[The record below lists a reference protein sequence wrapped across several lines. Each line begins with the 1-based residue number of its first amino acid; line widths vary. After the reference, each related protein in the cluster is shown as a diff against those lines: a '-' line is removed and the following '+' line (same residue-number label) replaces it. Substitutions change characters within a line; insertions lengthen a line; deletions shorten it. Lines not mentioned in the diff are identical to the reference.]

1 MMDKQEIQRTIDTYI
16 QNQELA
22 GGALLVRR
30 DNEILYQNTFGFA
43 DTATGLP
50 IAEDSIY
57 RLMSMTKPITAVAVM
72 QLVEQGKIRLD
83 MPLNLYLHGFTAM
96 RVVDDKR
103 YVYHEGMNALS
114 LLPGLLTFRLKA
126 PHTVPAE
133 RDITIRDLLCHASG
147 LEQGIYGLL
156 HMKLDRANRESLAAL
171 EKQYSTM
178 PLDFQPGK
186 GSGYSPLAGFDL
198 LARVVEVVSGMPFD
212 EYLQKNLFAPLD
224 MHDTAFRLNSEQTAR
239 LVHVYKREKGALKDV
254 TGTSEDMDSLL
265 RRGSHYTAGCGGLFS
280 TLHDYDRF
288 ANMLLNGGRLD
299 DVCILQPE
307 TVRLMEQEGSRS
319 YPEPDPG
326 CVWGLGMK
334 IRKDPQKAK
343 SACTE
348 GSFGWSGAFGTH
360 FFISPQ
366 DHLSAV
372 WMMNRSDI
380 DGASSYISKKIEE
393 LVFGCF
399 V

>member
-1 MMDKQEIQRTIDTYI
+1 MDTQEIQRTIDAYI

-30 DNEILYQNTFGFA
+30 DEEVLYENTFGYSN
-43 DTATGLP
+43 
-50 IAEDSIY
+50 IAARQAIARDSLY

-72 QLVEQGKIRLD
+72 QLAEQGKIELD
-83 MPLNLYLHGFTAM
+83 APLNHYLHGFTAM

-103 YVYHEGMNALS
+103 YAYHEGMNALS

-126 PHTVPAE
+126 PRTVPAE

-147 LEQGIYGLL
+147 LEQGIYGLIS
-156 HMKLDRANRESLAAL
+156 MKLDKSKRESLAAL
-171 EKQYSTM
+171 EQKYSTM

-186 GSGYSPLAGFDL
+186 GGGYSPLAGFDL
-198 LARVVEVVSGMPFD
+198 LARVVEVVSGLPFD
-212 EYLQKNLFAPLD
+212 AYLQQNLFDPLG
-224 MHDTAFRLNSEQTAR
+224 MQDTAFRPDDAQTAR
-239 LVHVYKREKGALKDV
+239 LVHVYKREKKRLQDV
-254 TGTSEDMDSLL
+254 TDTAEDMDSLL
-265 RRGSHYTAGCGGLFS
+265 KRGEHYTAGCGGLFS

-288 ANMLLNGGRLD
+288 AHMLLNGGEVDGVR
-299 DVCILQPE
+299 VLQPE
-307 TVRLMEQEGSRS
+307 TVRLMGQQGSPD
-319 YPEPDPG
+319 YPDPDPG
-326 CVWGLGMK
+326 CAWGLGMK

-343 SACTE
+343 SACTA
-348 GSFGWSGAFGTH
+348 GTFGWSGAFGTH
-360 FFISPQ
+360 FFVSPK

-380 DGASSYISKKIEE
+380 DGAGSYISKKIEE

>member
-1 MMDKQEIQRTIDTYI
+1 MDTQEIQRTINAYI

-30 DNEILYQNTFGFA
+30 DEEVLYENTFGYSN
-43 DTATGLP
+43 
-50 IAEDSIY
+50 IAARQVIARDSLY

-72 QLVEQGKIRLD
+72 QLAEQGKIELD
-83 MPLNLYLHGFTAM
+83 APLNRYLHGFTAM

-103 YVYHEGMNALS
+103 YAYHEGMNALS

-126 PHTVPAE
+126 PRTVPAE

-147 LEQGIYGLL
+147 LEQGIYGLIS
-156 HMKLDRANRESLAAL
+156 MKLDKSKRESLAAL
-171 EKQYSTM
+171 EKKYSTM

-186 GSGYSPLAGFDL
+186 GGGYSPLAGFDL
-198 LARVVEVVSGMPFD
+198 LARVVEVVSGLPFD
-212 EYLQKNLFAPLD
+212 AYLQQNLFNPLG
-224 MHDTAFRLNSEQTAR
+224 MQDTAFRLDDAQTAR
-239 LVHVYKREKGALKDV
+239 LVHVYKREKNRLKDV
-254 TGTSEDMDSLL
+254 TDTAEDMDSLL
-265 RRGSHYTAGCGGLFS
+265 KRGENYTAGCGGLFS

-288 ANMLLNGGRLD
+288 AYMLLNSGEVDGVR
-299 DVCILQPE
+299 VLQPE
-307 TVRLMEQEGSRS
+307 TVRLMGRQGSPD
-319 YPEPDPG
+319 YPDPDPG
-326 CVWGLGMK
+326 CAWGLGMK

-343 SACTE
+343 SACTADT
-348 GSFGWSGAFGTH
+348 FGWSGAFGTH
-360 FFISPQ
+360 FFVSPK

-380 DGASSYISKKIEE
+380 DGAGSYISKKIEE

>member
-1 MMDKQEIQRTIDTYI
+1 MDTQEIQRTIDAYI

-30 DNEILYQNTFGFA
+30 DEEVLYENTFGYSN
-43 DTATGLP
+43 
-50 IAEDSIY
+50 IAARQTIARDSLY

-72 QLVEQGKIRLD
+72 QLAEQGKIELD
-83 MPLNLYLHGFTAM
+83 APLNHYLHGFTAM

-103 YVYHEGMNALS
+103 YAYHEGMNALS

-126 PHTVPAE
+126 PRTVPAE

-147 LEQGIYGLL
+147 LEQGIYGLIC
-156 HMKLDRANRESLAAL
+156 MKLDKSKRESLAAL
-171 EKQYSTM
+171 EQKYSTV

-186 GSGYSPLAGFDL
+186 GGGYSPLAGFDL
-198 LARVVEVVSGMPFD
+198 LARVVEVVSGLPFD
-212 EYLQKNLFAPLD
+212 AYLQQNLFDPLG
-224 MHDTAFRLNSEQTAR
+224 MQDTAFRLDDAQTAR
-239 LVHVYKREKGALKDV
+239 LVHVYKREKNRLQDV
-254 TGTSEDMDSLL
+254 TDTAEDMDSLL
-265 RRGSHYTAGCGGLFS
+265 KRGENYTAGCGGLFS

-288 ANMLLNGGRLD
+288 AHMLLNGGAVDGVR
-299 DVCILQPE
+299 VLQPE
-307 TVRLMEQEGSRS
+307 TVRLMGQQGSPD
-319 YPEPDPG
+319 YPDPDPG
-326 CVWGLGMK
+326 CAWGLGMK

-343 SACTE
+343 SACTA
-348 GSFGWSGAFGTH
+348 GTFGWSGAFGTH
-360 FFISPQ
+360 FFVSPK

-380 DGASSYISKKIEE
+380 DGAGSYISKKIEE

>member
-1 MMDKQEIQRTIDTYI
+1 MDTQEIQRTIDAYI

-30 DNEILYQNTFGFA
+30 DEEVLYENTFGYSN
-43 DTATGLP
+43 
-50 IAEDSIY
+50 IAARQTIARDSLY

-72 QLVEQGKIRLD
+72 QLTEQGKIELD
-83 MPLNLYLHGFTAM
+83 APLNRYLHGFTAM

-103 YVYHEGMNALS
+103 YAYHEGMNALS

-126 PHTVPAE
+126 PRTVPAN

-147 LEQGIYGLL
+147 LEQGIYGLIS
-156 HMKLDRANRESLAAL
+156 MKLDKSKRESLAAL
-171 EKQYSTM
+171 EQKYSTM

-186 GSGYSPLAGFDL
+186 GGGYSPLAGFDL
-198 LARVVEVVSGMPFD
+198 LARVVEVVSGLPFD
-212 EYLQKNLFAPLD
+212 AYLQQNLFNPLG
-224 MHDTAFRLNSEQTAR
+224 MQDTAFRLDDAQTAR
-239 LVHVYKREKGALKDV
+239 LVHVYKREKNRLQDV
-254 TGTSEDMDSLL
+254 TDTAEDMDSLL
-265 RRGSHYTAGCGGLFS
+265 KRGENYTAGCGGLFS

-288 ANMLLNGGRLD
+288 AHMLLNGGAVDGVR
-299 DVCILQPE
+299 VLQPE
-307 TVRLMEQEGSRS
+307 TVRLMGQPGSPA
-319 YPEPDPG
+319 YPDPDPG
-326 CVWGLGMK
+326 CAWGLGMK

-343 SACTE
+343 SACTADT
-348 GSFGWSGAFGTH
+348 FGWSGAFGTH
-360 FFISPQ
+360 FFVSPK

-380 DGASSYISKKIEE
+380 NGAGSYISKKIEE

>member
-1 MMDKQEIQRTIDTYI
+1 MDTQEIQRTIDAYI

-30 DNEILYQNTFGFA
+30 DEEVLYENTFGYSN
-43 DTATGLP
+43 
-50 IAEDSIY
+50 IAARQAIARDSLY

-72 QLVEQGKIRLD
+72 QLAEQGKIELD
-83 MPLNLYLHGFTAM
+83 APLNRYLHGFTAM

-103 YVYHEGMNALS
+103 YAYHEGMNALS

-126 PHTVPAE
+126 PRTVPAE

-147 LEQGIYGLL
+147 LEQGIYGLIS
-156 HMKLDRANRESLAAL
+156 MKLDKSKRESLAAL
-171 EKQYSTM
+171 EQKYSTM

-186 GSGYSPLAGFDL
+186 GGGYSPLAGFDL
-198 LARVVEVVSGMPFD
+198 LARVVEVVSGLPFD
-212 EYLQKNLFAPLD
+212 AYLQQNLFDPLG
-224 MHDTAFRLNSEQTAR
+224 MQDTAFRPDDAQTAR
-239 LVHVYKREKGALKDV
+239 LVHVYKREKKRLQDV
-254 TGTSEDMDSLL
+254 TDTAEDMDSLL
-265 RRGSHYTAGCGGLFS
+265 KRGEHYTAGCGGLFS

-288 ANMLLNGGRLD
+288 AHMLLNGGEVDGVR
-299 DVCILQPE
+299 VLQPE
-307 TVRLMEQEGSRS
+307 TVRLMGQQGSPD
-319 YPEPDPG
+319 YPDPDPG
-326 CVWGLGMK
+326 CAWGLGMK

-348 GSFGWSGAFGTH
+348 GTFGWSGAFGTH
-360 FFISPQ
+360 FFVSPK

-380 DGASSYISKKIEE
+380 DGAGSYISKKIEE

>member
-1 MMDKQEIQRTIDTYI
+1 MDTQEIQRTIDAYI

-30 DNEILYQNTFGFA
+30 DEEVLYENTFGYSN
-43 DTATGLP
+43 
-50 IAEDSIY
+50 IAARQAIARDSLY

-72 QLVEQGKIRLD
+72 QLAEQGKIELD
-83 MPLNLYLHGFTAM
+83 APLNRYLHGFTAM

-103 YVYHEGMNALS
+103 YAYHEGMNALS

-126 PHTVPAE
+126 PRTVPAE

-147 LEQGIYGLL
+147 LEQGIYGLIS
-156 HMKLDRANRESLAAL
+156 MKLDKSKRENLAAL
-171 EKQYSTM
+171 EQKYSTM

-186 GSGYSPLAGFDL
+186 GGGYSPLAGFDL
-198 LARVVEVVSGMPFD
+198 LARVVEVVSGLPFD
-212 EYLQKNLFAPLD
+212 AYLQQNLFDPLG
-224 MHDTAFRLNSEQTAR
+224 MQDTAFRLDDAQTAR
-239 LVHVYKREKGALKDV
+239 LVHVYKREKNRLKDV
-254 TGTSEDMDSLL
+254 TDTAEDMDSLL
-265 RRGSHYTAGCGGLFS
+265 KRGENYTAGCGGLFS

-288 ANMLLNGGRLD
+288 AHMLLNGGEVDGVR
-299 DVCILQPE
+299 VLQPE
-307 TVRLMEQEGSRS
+307 TVRLMGQQGSPD
-319 YPEPDPG
+319 YPDPDPG
-326 CVWGLGMK
+326 CAWGLGMK
-334 IRKDPQKAK
+334 IRKDPRKAK
-343 SACTE
+343 SACTA
-348 GSFGWSGAFGTH
+348 GTFGWSGAFGTH
-360 FFISPQ
+360 FFVSPK

-380 DGASSYISKKIEE
+380 DGAGSYISKKIEE

>member
-1 MMDKQEIQRTIDTYI
+1 MDTQEIQRTIDAYI

-30 DNEILYQNTFGFA
+30 DEEVLYENTFGYSN
-43 DTATGLP
+43 
-50 IAEDSIY
+50 IAARQTIARDSLY

-72 QLVEQGKIRLD
+72 QLAEQGKIELD
-83 MPLNLYLHGFTAM
+83 APLNRYLHGFTAM

-103 YVYHEGMNALS
+103 YAYHEGMNALS

-126 PHTVPAE
+126 PRTVPAE

-147 LEQGIYGLL
+147 LEQGIYGLIS
-156 HMKLDRANRESLAAL
+156 MKLDKSKRESLAAL
-171 EKQYSTM
+171 EQKYSTM

-186 GSGYSPLAGFDL
+186 GGGYSPLAGFDL
-198 LARVVEVVSGMPFD
+198 LARVVEVVSGLPFD
-212 EYLQKNLFAPLD
+212 TYLQQNLFDPLG
-224 MHDTAFRLNSEQTAR
+224 MQDTAFRPDDAQSAR
-239 LVHVYKREKGALKDV
+239 LVHVYKREKNRLKDV
-254 TGTSEDMDSLL
+254 TDTAEDMDSLL
-265 RRGSHYTAGCGGLFS
+265 KRGEHYTAGCGGLFS

-288 ANMLLNGGRLD
+288 AHMLLNGGAVDGVR
-299 DVCILQPE
+299 VLQPE
-307 TVRLMEQEGSRS
+307 TVRLMGQQGSPD
-319 YPEPDPG
+319 YPDPDPG
-326 CVWGLGMK
+326 CAWGLGMK

-343 SACTE
+343 SACTA
-348 GSFGWSGAFGTH
+348 GTFGWSGAFGTH
-360 FFISPQ
+360 FFVSPK

-380 DGASSYISKKIEE
+380 DGAGSYISRKIEE

>member
-1 MMDKQEIQRTIDTYI
+1 MDTQEIQRTIDAYI

-30 DNEILYQNTFGFA
+30 DEEVLYENTFGYSN
-43 DTATGLP
+43 
-50 IAEDSIY
+50 IAARQAIAKDSLY

-72 QLVEQGKIRLD
+72 QLAEQGKIELD
-83 MPLNLYLHGFTAM
+83 APLNRYLHGFTAM

-103 YVYHEGMNALS
+103 YAYHEGMNALS

-126 PHTVPAE
+126 PRTIPAE

-147 LEQGIYGLL
+147 LEQGIYGLIS
-156 HMKLDRANRESLAAL
+156 MKLDKSKRESLAAL
-171 EKQYSTM
+171 EQKYSTM

-186 GSGYSPLAGFDL
+186 GGGYSPLAGFDL
-198 LARVVEVVSGMPFD
+198 LARVVEVVSGLPFD
-212 EYLQKNLFAPLD
+212 AYLQQNLFNPLG
-224 MHDTAFRLNSEQTAR
+224 MQDTAFRLDDAQTAR
-239 LVHVYKREKGALKDV
+239 LVHVYKREKNRLQDV
-254 TGTSEDMDSLL
+254 TDTAEDMDSLL
-265 RRGSHYTAGCGGLFS
+265 KRGEHYTAGCGGLFS

-288 ANMLLNGGRLD
+288 AHMLLNGGAVDGVR
-299 DVCILQPE
+299 VLQPE
-307 TVRLMEQEGSRS
+307 TVRLMGQQGSPD
-319 YPEPDPG
+319 YPDPDPG
-326 CVWGLGMK
+326 CAWGLGMK

-343 SACTE
+343 SACTADT
-348 GSFGWSGAFGTH
+348 FGWSGAFGTH
-360 FFISPQ
+360 FFVSPK

-380 DGASSYISKKIEE
+380 DGAGSYISKKIEE

-399 V
+399 A

>member
-1 MMDKQEIQRTIDTYI
+1 MDTQEIQRTIDAYI

-30 DNEILYQNTFGFA
+30 DEEVLYENTFGYSN
-43 DTATGLP
+43 
-50 IAEDSIY
+50 IAARQAIARDSLY

-72 QLVEQGKIRLD
+72 QLAEQGKIELD
-83 MPLNLYLHGFTAM
+83 APLNRYLHGFTAM

-103 YVYHEGMNALS
+103 YAYHEGMNALS

-126 PHTVPAE
+126 PRTVPAE

-147 LEQGIYGLL
+147 LEQGIYGLIS
-156 HMKLDRANRESLAAL
+156 MKLDKSKRESLAAL
-171 EKQYSTM
+171 EQKYSTM

-186 GSGYSPLAGFDL
+186 GGGYSPLAGFDL
-198 LARVVEVVSGMPFD
+198 LARVVEVVSGLPFD
-212 EYLQKNLFAPLD
+212 AYLQQNLFDPLG
-224 MHDTAFRLNSEQTAR
+224 MQDTAFRLDDAQTAR
-239 LVHVYKREKGALKDV
+239 LVHVYKREKNRLRDV
-254 TGTSEDMDSLL
+254 TDTAEDMDSLL
-265 RRGSHYTAGCGGLFS
+265 KRGENYTAGCGGLFS

-288 ANMLLNGGRLD
+288 AHMLLSGGEVDGVR
-299 DVCILQPE
+299 VLQPE
-307 TVRLMEQEGSRS
+307 TVRLMGQQGSPD
-319 YPEPDPG
+319 YPDPDPG
-326 CVWGLGMK
+326 CAWGLGMK

-343 SACTE
+343 SACTA
-348 GSFGWSGAFGTH
+348 GTFGWSGAFGTH
-360 FFISPQ
+360 FFVSPK

-380 DGASSYISKKIEE
+380 DGAGSYISKKIEE

>member
-1 MMDKQEIQRTIDTYI
+1 MDTQEIQRTIDAYI

-30 DNEILYQNTFGFA
+30 DEEVLYENTFGYSN
-43 DTATGLP
+43 
-50 IAEDSIY
+50 IAARQAIARDSLY

-72 QLVEQGKIRLD
+72 QLAEQGKIELD
-83 MPLNLYLHGFTAM
+83 APLNHYLHGFTAM

-103 YVYHEGMNALS
+103 YAYHEGMNALS

-126 PHTVPAE
+126 PRTVPAE

-147 LEQGIYGLL
+147 LEQGIYGLIS
-156 HMKLDRANRESLAAL
+156 MKLDKSKRESLAAL
-171 EKQYSTM
+171 EQKYSTM

-186 GSGYSPLAGFDL
+186 GGGYSPLAGFDL
-198 LARVVEVVSGMPFD
+198 LARVVEVVSGLPFD
-212 EYLQKNLFAPLD
+212 AYLQQNLFDPLG
-224 MHDTAFRLNSEQTAR
+224 MQDTAFRLDDAQTAR
-239 LVHVYKREKGALKDV
+239 LVHVYKREKNRLQDV
-254 TGTSEDMDSLL
+254 TDTAEDMDSLL
-265 RRGSHYTAGCGGLFS
+265 KRGENYTAGCGGLFS

-288 ANMLLNGGRLD
+288 AHMLLSGGEVDGVR
-299 DVCILQPE
+299 VLQPE
-307 TVRLMEQEGSRS
+307 TVRLMGQQGSPD
-319 YPEPDPG
+319 YPDPDPG
-326 CVWGLGMK
+326 CAWGLGMK

-343 SACTE
+343 SACTA
-348 GSFGWSGAFGTH
+348 GTFGWSGAFGTH
-360 FFISPQ
+360 FFVSPK

-380 DGASSYISKKIEE
+380 DGAGSYISKKIEE

>member
-1 MMDKQEIQRTIDTYI
+1 MDTQEIQRTIDAYI

-30 DNEILYQNTFGFA
+30 DEEVLYENTFGYSN
-43 DTATGLP
+43 
-50 IAEDSIY
+50 IAARQTIARDSLY

-72 QLVEQGKIRLD
+72 QLAEQGKIELD
-83 MPLNLYLHGFTAM
+83 APLNRYLHGFTAM

-103 YVYHEGMNALS
+103 YAYHEGMNALS

-126 PHTVPAE
+126 PRTVPAE

-147 LEQGIYGLL
+147 LEQGIYGLIS
-156 HMKLDRANRESLAAL
+156 MKLDKSKRESLAAL
-171 EKQYSTM
+171 EQKYSTM

-186 GSGYSPLAGFDL
+186 GGGYSPLAGFDL
-198 LARVVEVVSGMPFD
+198 LARVVEVVSGLPFD
-212 EYLQKNLFAPLD
+212 AYLQQNLFDPLG
-224 MHDTAFRLNSEQTAR
+224 MQDTAFRLDDAQTAR
-239 LVHVYKREKGALKDV
+239 LVHVYKREKNRLQDV
-254 TGTSEDMDSLL
+254 TDTAEDMDSLL
-265 RRGSHYTAGCGGLFS
+265 KRGENYTAGCGGLFS

-288 ANMLLNGGRLD
+288 AHMLLNGGEVDGVR
-299 DVCILQPE
+299 VLQPE
-307 TVRLMEQEGSRS
+307 TVRLMGQQGSPD
-319 YPEPDPG
+319 YPDPDPG
-326 CVWGLGMK
+326 CAWGLGMK
-334 IRKDPQKAK
+334 IRKDPRKAK
-343 SACTE
+343 SACTA
-348 GSFGWSGAFGTH
+348 GTFGWSGAFGTH
-360 FFISPQ
+360 FFVSPK

-380 DGASSYISKKIEE
+380 DGAGSYISKKIEE

>member
-1 MMDKQEIQRTIDTYI
+1 MDTQEIQRTIDAYI

-30 DNEILYQNTFGFA
+30 DEEVLYENTFGYSN
-43 DTATGLP
+43 
-50 IAEDSIY
+50 IAARQTIARDSLY

-72 QLVEQGKIRLD
+72 QLAEQGKIELD
-83 MPLNLYLHGFTAM
+83 APLNRYLHGFTAM

-103 YVYHEGMNALS
+103 YAYHEGMNALS

-126 PHTVPAE
+126 PRTVPAE

-147 LEQGIYGLL
+147 LEQGIYGLIS
-156 HMKLDRANRESLAAL
+156 MKLDKSKRESLAAL
-171 EKQYSTM
+171 EQKYSTM

-186 GSGYSPLAGFDL
+186 GGGYSPLAGFDL
-198 LARVVEVVSGMPFD
+198 LARVVEVVSGLPFD
-212 EYLQKNLFAPLD
+212 TYLQQNLFDPLG
-224 MHDTAFRLNSEQTAR
+224 MQDTAFRPDDAQSAR
-239 LVHVYKREKGALKDV
+239 LVHVYKREKNRLKDV
-254 TGTSEDMDSLL
+254 TDTAEDMDSLL
-265 RRGSHYTAGCGGLFS
+265 KRGEHYTAGCGGLFS

-288 ANMLLNGGRLD
+288 AHMLLNGGAVDGVR
-299 DVCILQPE
+299 VLQPE
-307 TVRLMEQEGSRS
+307 TVRLMGQQGSPD
-319 YPEPDPG
+319 YPDPDPG
-326 CVWGLGMK
+326 CAWGLGMK

-343 SACTE
+343 SACTA
-348 GSFGWSGAFGTH
+348 GTFGWSGAFGTH
-360 FFISPQ
+360 FFVSPK

-380 DGASSYISKKIEE
+380 DGAGSYISKKIEE

>member
-1 MMDKQEIQRTIDTYI
+1 MDTQEIQRTIDAYI

-30 DNEILYQNTFGFA
+30 DEEVLYENTFGYSN
-43 DTATGLP
+43 
-50 IAEDSIY
+50 IAARQTIARDSLY

-72 QLVEQGKIRLD
+72 QLAEQGKIELD
-83 MPLNLYLHGFTAM
+83 APLNRYLHGFTAM

-103 YVYHEGMNALS
+103 YAYHEGMNALS

-126 PHTVPAE
+126 PRTVPAE

-147 LEQGIYGLL
+147 LEQGIYGLIS
-156 HMKLDRANRESLAAL
+156 MKLDKSKRESLAAL
-171 EKQYSTM
+171 EQKYSTM

-186 GSGYSPLAGFDL
+186 GGGYSPLAGFDL
-198 LARVVEVVSGMPFD
+198 LARVVEVVSGLPFD
-212 EYLQKNLFAPLD
+212 AYLQQNLFDPLG
-224 MHDTAFRLNSEQTAR
+224 MQDTAFRPDNAQSAR
-239 LVHVYKREKGALKDV
+239 LVHVYKREKNRLRDV
-254 TGTSEDMDSLL
+254 TDTAEDMDSLL
-265 RRGSHYTAGCGGLFS
+265 KRGENYTAGCGGLFS

-288 ANMLLNGGRLD
+288 AHMLLNSGAVDGVR
-299 DVCILQPE
+299 VLQPE
-307 TVRLMEQEGSRS
+307 TVRLMGQQGSPD
-319 YPEPDPG
+319 YPDPDPG
-326 CVWGLGMK
+326 CAWGLGMK

-343 SACTE
+343 SACTA
-348 GSFGWSGAFGTH
+348 GTFGWSGAFGTH
-360 FFISPQ
+360 FFVSPK

-380 DGASSYISKKIEE
+380 DGAGSYISKKIEE

>member
-1 MMDKQEIQRTIDTYI
+1 MDTQEIQRTIDAYI

-30 DNEILYQNTFGFA
+30 DEEVLYENTFGYSN
-43 DTATGLP
+43 
-50 IAEDSIY
+50 IAARQAIAKDSLY

-72 QLVEQGKIRLD
+72 QLAEQGKIELD
-83 MPLNLYLHGFTAM
+83 APLNRYLHGFTSM

-103 YVYHEGMNALS
+103 YAYHEGMNALS

-126 PHTVPAE
+126 PRTIPAE

-147 LEQGIYGLL
+147 LEQGIYGLIS
-156 HMKLDRANRESLAAL
+156 MKLDKSKRESLAAL
-171 EKQYSTM
+171 EQKYSTM

-186 GSGYSPLAGFDL
+186 GGGYSPLAGFDM
-198 LARVVEVVSGMPFD
+198 LARVVEVVSGLPFNA
-212 EYLQKNLFAPLD
+212 YLQQNLFDPLG
-224 MHDTAFRLNSEQTAR
+224 MQDTTFRLDDAQTAR
-239 LVHVYKREKGALKDV
+239 LVHVYKREKNRLQDV
-254 TGTSEDMDSLL
+254 TDTTEDMDSLL
-265 RRGSHYTAGCGGLFS
+265 KRGENYTAGCGGLFS

-288 ANMLLNGGRLD
+288 AHMLLNGGEVDGVR
-299 DVCILQPE
+299 VLQPE
-307 TVRLMEQEGSRS
+307 TVRLMGQQGSPD
-319 YPEPDPG
+319 YPDPDPG
-326 CVWGLGMK
+326 CTWGLGMK

-343 SACTE
+343 SACTA
-348 GSFGWSGAFGTH
+348 GTFGWSGAFGTH
-360 FFISPQ
+360 FFVSPK

-380 DGASSYISKKIEE
+380 DGAGSYISKKIEE

>member
-1 MMDKQEIQRTIDTYI
+1 MDTQEIQRTIDAYI

-30 DNEILYQNTFGFA
+30 DEEVLYENTFGYSN
-43 DTATGLP
+43 
-50 IAEDSIY
+50 IAARQTIARDSLY

-72 QLVEQGKIRLD
+72 QLAEQGKIELD
-83 MPLNLYLHGFTAM
+83 APLNRYLHGFTAM

-103 YVYHEGMNALS
+103 YAYHEGMNALS

-126 PHTVPAE
+126 PRTVPAN

-147 LEQGIYGLL
+147 LEQGIYGLIS
-156 HMKLDRANRESLAAL
+156 MKLDKSKRESLAAL
-171 EKQYSTM
+171 EQKYSTM

-186 GSGYSPLAGFDL
+186 GGGYSPLAGFDL
-198 LARVVEVVSGMPFD
+198 LARVVEVVSGLPFD
-212 EYLQKNLFAPLD
+212 AYLQQNLFDPLG
-224 MHDTAFRLNSEQTAR
+224 MQDTAFRLDDAQTAR
-239 LVHVYKREKGALKDV
+239 LVHVYKREKNRLKDV
-254 TGTSEDMDSLL
+254 TDTAEDMDSLL
-265 RRGSHYTAGCGGLFS
+265 KRGENYTAGCGGLFS

-288 ANMLLNGGRLD
+288 AHMLLNGGEVDGVR
-299 DVCILQPE
+299 VLQPE
-307 TVRLMEQEGSRS
+307 TVRLMGQQGSPD
-319 YPEPDPG
+319 YPDPDPG
-326 CVWGLGMK
+326 CAWGLGMK
-334 IRKDPQKAK
+334 IRKDPRKAK
-343 SACTE
+343 SACTA
-348 GSFGWSGAFGTH
+348 GTFGWSGAFGTH
-360 FFISPQ
+360 FFVSPK

-380 DGASSYISKKIEE
+380 DGAGSYISKKIEE

>member
-1 MMDKQEIQRTIDTYI
+1 MDTQEIQRTIDAYI

-30 DNEILYQNTFGFA
+30 DEEVLYENTFGYSN
-43 DTATGLP
+43 
-50 IAEDSIY
+50 IAARQAIARDSLY

-72 QLVEQGKIRLD
+72 QLAEQGKIELD
-83 MPLNLYLHGFTAM
+83 APLNRYLHGFTAM

-103 YVYHEGMNALS
+103 YAYHEGMNALS

-126 PHTVPAE
+126 PRTIPAE

-147 LEQGIYGLL
+147 LEQGIYGLIS
-156 HMKLDRANRESLAAL
+156 MKLDKSKRVSLAAL
-171 EKQYSTM
+171 EKKYSTM

-186 GSGYSPLAGFDL
+186 GGGYSPLAGFDL
-198 LARVVEVVSGMPFD
+198 LARVVEVVSGLPFD
-212 EYLQKNLFAPLD
+212 AYLQQNLFDPLG
-224 MHDTAFRLNSEQTAR
+224 MQDTAFRLDDAQTAR
-239 LVHVYKREKGALKDV
+239 LVHVYKREKNRLQDV
-254 TGTSEDMDSLL
+254 TDTAEDMDSLL
-265 RRGSHYTAGCGGLFS
+265 KRGENYTAGCGGLFS

-288 ANMLLNGGRLD
+288 AHMLLNGGAVDGVR
-299 DVCILQPE
+299 VLQPE
-307 TVRLMEQEGSRS
+307 TVRLMGQPGSPA
-319 YPEPDPG
+319 YPDPDPG
-326 CVWGLGMK
+326 CAWGLGMK

-343 SACTE
+343 SACTADT
-348 GSFGWSGAFGTH
+348 FGWSGAFGTH
-360 FFISPQ
+360 FFVSPK

-380 DGASSYISKKIEE
+380 DGAGSYISKKIEE

>member
-1 MMDKQEIQRTIDTYI
+1 MDTQEIQRTIDAYI

-30 DNEILYQNTFGFA
+30 DEEVLYENTFGYSN
-43 DTATGLP
+43 
-50 IAEDSIY
+50 IAARQTIARDSLY

-72 QLVEQGKIRLD
+72 QLTEQGKIELD
-83 MPLNLYLHGFTAM
+83 APLNRYLHGFTAM

-103 YVYHEGMNALS
+103 YAYHEGMNALS

-126 PHTVPAE
+126 PRTVPAE

-147 LEQGIYGLL
+147 LEQGIYGLIS
-156 HMKLDRANRESLAAL
+156 MKLDKSKRESLAAL
-171 EKQYSTM
+171 EQKYSTM

-186 GSGYSPLAGFDL
+186 GGGYSPLAGFDL
-198 LARVVEVVSGMPFD
+198 LARVVEVVSGLPFD
-212 EYLQKNLFAPLD
+212 AYLQQNLFDPLG
-224 MHDTAFRLNSEQTAR
+224 MQDTTFRLDDAQTAR
-239 LVHVYKREKGALKDV
+239 LVHVYKREKNRLKDV
-254 TGTSEDMDSLL
+254 TDTAQDMDSLL
-265 RRGSHYTAGCGGLFS
+265 KRGEHYTAGCGGLFS

-288 ANMLLNGGRLD
+288 ALMLLSGGEVDGVR
-299 DVCILQPE
+299 VLQPE
-307 TVRLMEQEGSRS
+307 TVRLMGQQGSPD
-319 YPEPDPG
+319 YPDPDPG
-326 CVWGLGMK
+326 CAWGLGMK

-343 SACTE
+343 SACTA
-348 GSFGWSGAFGTH
+348 GTFGWSGAFGTH
-360 FFISPQ
+360 FFVSPK

-380 DGASSYISKKIEE
+380 DGAGSYISKKIEE

>member
-1 MMDKQEIQRTIDTYI
+1 MDTQEIQRTIDAYI

-30 DNEILYQNTFGFA
+30 DEEVLYENTFGYSN
-43 DTATGLP
+43 
-50 IAEDSIY
+50 IAARQAIARDSLY

-72 QLVEQGKIRLD
+72 QLAEQGKIELD
-83 MPLNLYLHGFTAM
+83 APLNHYLHGFTAM

-103 YVYHEGMNALS
+103 YAYHEGMNALS

-126 PHTVPAE
+126 PRTVPAE

-147 LEQGIYGLL
+147 LEQGIYGLIS
-156 HMKLDRANRESLAAL
+156 MKLDKSKRESLAAL
-171 EKQYSTM
+171 EQKYSTM

-186 GSGYSPLAGFDL
+186 GGGYSPLAGFDL
-198 LARVVEVVSGMPFD
+198 LARVVEVVSGLPFD
-212 EYLQKNLFAPLD
+212 AYLQQNLFDPLG
-224 MHDTAFRLNSEQTAR
+224 MQDTAFRLDDAQTAR
-239 LVHVYKREKGALKDV
+239 LVHVYKREKNRLRDV
-254 TGTSEDMDSLL
+254 TDTAEDMDSLL
-265 RRGSHYTAGCGGLFS
+265 KRGENYTAGCGGLFS

-288 ANMLLNGGRLD
+288 AHMLLSGGEVDGVR
-299 DVCILQPE
+299 VLQPE
-307 TVRLMEQEGSRS
+307 TVRLMGQQGSPD
-319 YPEPDPG
+319 YPDPDPG
-326 CVWGLGMK
+326 CAWGLGMK

-343 SACTE
+343 SACTA
-348 GSFGWSGAFGTH
+348 GTFGWSGAFGTH
-360 FFISPQ
+360 FFVSPK

-380 DGASSYISKKIEE
+380 DGAGSYISKKIEE

>member
-1 MMDKQEIQRTIDTYI
+1 MDTQEIQRTIDAYI

-30 DNEILYQNTFGFA
+30 DEEVLYENTFGYSN
-43 DTATGLP
+43 
-50 IAEDSIY
+50 IAARQAIARDSLY

-72 QLVEQGKIRLD
+72 QLAEQGKIELD
-83 MPLNLYLHGFTAM
+83 APLNRYLHGFTDM

-103 YVYHEGMNALS
+103 YAYHEGMNALS

-126 PHTVPAE
+126 PRTVPAE

-147 LEQGIYGLL
+147 LEQGIYGLIS
-156 HMKLDRANRESLAAL
+156 MKLDKSKRESLAAL
-171 EKQYSTM
+171 EQKYSTM

-186 GSGYSPLAGFDL
+186 GGGYSPLAGFDL
-198 LARVVEVVSGMPFD
+198 LARVVEVVSGLPFD
-212 EYLQKNLFAPLD
+212 AYLQQNLFDPLG
-224 MHDTAFRLNSEQTAR
+224 MQDTAFRLDDAQTAR
-239 LVHVYKREKGALKDV
+239 LVHVYKREKNRLRDV
-254 TGTSEDMDSLL
+254 TDTAEDMDSLL
-265 RRGSHYTAGCGGLFS
+265 KRGENYTAGCGGLFS

-288 ANMLLNGGRLD
+288 AHMLLSGGEVDGVR
-299 DVCILQPE
+299 VLQPE
-307 TVRLMEQEGSRS
+307 TVRLMGQQGSPD
-319 YPEPDPG
+319 YPDPDPG
-326 CVWGLGMK
+326 CAWGLGMK

-343 SACTE
+343 SACTA
-348 GSFGWSGAFGTH
+348 GTFGWSGAFGTH
-360 FFISPQ
+360 FFVSPK

-380 DGASSYISKKIEE
+380 DGAGSYISKKIEE

>member
-1 MMDKQEIQRTIDTYI
+1 MDTQEIQRTIDAYI

-30 DNEILYQNTFGFA
+30 DEEVLYENTFGYSN
-43 DTATGLP
+43 
-50 IAEDSIY
+50 IAARQAIARDSLY

-72 QLVEQGKIRLD
+72 QLAEQGKIELD
-83 MPLNLYLHGFTAM
+83 APLNRYLHGFTAM

-103 YVYHEGMNALS
+103 YAYHEGMNALS

-126 PHTVPAE
+126 PRTVPAE

-147 LEQGIYGLL
+147 LEQGIYGLIS
-156 HMKLDRANRESLAAL
+156 MKLDKSKRESLAAL
-171 EKQYSTM
+171 EQKYSTM

-186 GSGYSPLAGFDL
+186 GGGYSPLAGFDL
-198 LARVVEVVSGMPFD
+198 LARVVEVVSGLPFD
-212 EYLQKNLFAPLD
+212 AYLQQNLLDPLG
-224 MHDTAFRLNSEQTAR
+224 MQDTAFRLDDAQTAR
-239 LVHVYKREKGALKDV
+239 LVHVYKREKNRLRDV
-254 TGTSEDMDSLL
+254 TDTAEDMDSLL
-265 RRGSHYTAGCGGLFS
+265 KRGENYTAGCGGLFS

-288 ANMLLNGGRLD
+288 AYMLLNSGEVDGVR
-299 DVCILQPE
+299 VLQPE
-307 TVRLMEQEGSRS
+307 TVRLMGRQGSPD
-319 YPEPDPG
+319 YPDPDPG
-326 CVWGLGMK
+326 CAWGLGMK

-343 SACTE
+343 SACTADT
-348 GSFGWSGAFGTH
+348 FGWSGAFGTH
-360 FFISPQ
+360 FFVSPK

-380 DGASSYISKKIEE
+380 DGAGSYISKKIEE

>member
-1 MMDKQEIQRTIDTYI
+1 MDTQEIQRTIDAYI

-30 DNEILYQNTFGFA
+30 DEEVLYENTFGYSN
-43 DTATGLP
+43 
-50 IAEDSIY
+50 IAARQTIARDSLY

-72 QLVEQGKIRLD
+72 QLAEQGKIELD
-83 MPLNLYLHGFTAM
+83 APLNHYLHGFTAM

-103 YVYHEGMNALS
+103 YAYHEGMNALS

-126 PHTVPAE
+126 PRTVPAE

-147 LEQGIYGLL
+147 LEQGIYGLIS
-156 HMKLDRANRESLAAL
+156 MKLDKSKRESLAAL
-171 EKQYSTM
+171 EQKYSTM

-186 GSGYSPLAGFDL
+186 GGGYSPLAGFDL
-198 LARVVEVVSGMPFD
+198 LARVVEVVSGLPFD
-212 EYLQKNLFAPLD
+212 AYLQQNLFDPLG
-224 MHDTAFRLNSEQTAR
+224 MQDTAFRLDDAQTAR
-239 LVHVYKREKGALKDV
+239 LVHVYKREKNRLQDV
-254 TGTSEDMDSLL
+254 TDTAEDMDSLL
-265 RRGSHYTAGCGGLFS
+265 KRGENYTAGCGGLFS

-288 ANMLLNGGRLD
+288 AHMLLNGGEVDGVR
-299 DVCILQPE
+299 VLQPE
-307 TVRLMEQEGSRS
+307 TVRLMGQQGSPD
-319 YPEPDPG
+319 YPDPDPG
-326 CVWGLGMK
+326 CAWGLGMK
-334 IRKDPQKAK
+334 IRKDPRKAK
-343 SACTE
+343 SACTA
-348 GSFGWSGAFGTH
+348 GTFGWSGAFGTH
-360 FFISPQ
+360 FFVSPK

-380 DGASSYISKKIEE
+380 DGAGSYISKKIEE

>member
-1 MMDKQEIQRTIDTYI
+1 MDTQEIQRTIDAYI

-30 DNEILYQNTFGFA
+30 DEEVLYENTFGYSN
-43 DTATGLP
+43 
-50 IAEDSIY
+50 IAARQTIARDSLY

-72 QLVEQGKIRLD
+72 QLAEQGKIELD
-83 MPLNLYLHGFTAM
+83 APLNHYLHGFTAM

-103 YVYHEGMNALS
+103 YAYHEGMNALS

-126 PHTVPAE
+126 PRTVPAE

-147 LEQGIYGLL
+147 LEQGIYGLIS
-156 HMKLDRANRESLAAL
+156 MKLDKSKRESLAAL
-171 EKQYSTM
+171 EQKYSTV

-186 GSGYSPLAGFDL
+186 GGGYSPLAGFDL
-198 LARVVEVVSGMPFD
+198 LARVVEVVSGLLFD
-212 EYLQKNLFAPLD
+212 AYLQQNLFDPLG
-224 MHDTAFRLNSEQTAR
+224 MQDTAFRLDDAQTAR
-239 LVHVYKREKGALKDV
+239 LVHVYKREKNRLQDV
-254 TGTSEDMDSLL
+254 TDTAEDMDSLL
-265 RRGSHYTAGCGGLFS
+265 KRGENYTAGCGGLFS

-288 ANMLLNGGRLD
+288 AHMLLNGGEVDGVR
-299 DVCILQPE
+299 VLQPE
-307 TVRLMEQEGSRS
+307 TVRLMGQQGSPD
-319 YPEPDPG
+319 YPDPDPG
-326 CVWGLGMK
+326 CAWGLGMK
-334 IRKDPQKAK
+334 IRKDPRKAK
-343 SACTE
+343 SACTA
-348 GSFGWSGAFGTH
+348 GTFGWSGAFGTH
-360 FFISPQ
+360 FFVSPK

-380 DGASSYISKKIEE
+380 DGAGSYISKKIEE

>member
-1 MMDKQEIQRTIDTYI
+1 MDTQEIQRTIDAYI

-22 GGALLVRR
+22 GGAMLVRR
-30 DNEILYQNTFGFA
+30 DEEVLYENTFGYSN
-43 DTATGLP
+43 
-50 IAEDSIY
+50 IAARQAIARDSLY

-72 QLVEQGKIRLD
+72 QLAEQGKIELD
-83 MPLNLYLHGFTAM
+83 APLNHYLHGFTAM

-103 YVYHEGMNALS
+103 YAYHEGMNALS

-126 PHTVPAE
+126 PRTIPAE

-147 LEQGIYGLL
+147 LEQGIYGLIS
-156 HMKLDRANRESLAAL
+156 MKLDKSKRESLAAL
-171 EKQYSTM
+171 EQKYSTM

-186 GSGYSPLAGFDL
+186 GGGYSPLAGFDL
-198 LARVVEVVSGMPFD
+198 LARVVEVISGLPFD
-212 EYLQKNLFAPLD
+212 AYLQQNLFDPLG
-224 MHDTAFRLNSEQTAR
+224 MQDTAFRLDDAQAAR
-239 LVHVYKREKGALKDV
+239 LVHVYKREKNRLRDV
-254 TGTSEDMDSLL
+254 TDTAEGMDSLL
-265 RRGSHYTAGCGGLFS
+265 KRGEHYTAGCGGLFS

-288 ANMLLNGGRLD
+288 AHMLLNGGEVDGVR
-299 DVCILQPE
+299 VLQPE
-307 TVRLMEQEGSRS
+307 TVRLMGQQGSPD
-319 YPEPDPG
+319 YPDPDPG
-326 CVWGLGMK
+326 CAWGLGMK
-334 IRKDPQKAK
+334 IRKDPRKAK
-343 SACTE
+343 SACTA
-348 GSFGWSGAFGTH
+348 GTFGWSGAFGTH
-360 FFISPQ
+360 FFVSPK

>member
-1 MMDKQEIQRTIDTYI
+1 MDTQEIQRTIDAYI

-30 DNEILYQNTFGFA
+30 DEEVLYENTFGYSN
-43 DTATGLP
+43 
-50 IAEDSIY
+50 IAARQTIARDSLY

-72 QLVEQGKIRLD
+72 QLAEQGKIELD
-83 MPLNLYLHGFTAM
+83 APLNRYLHGFTAM

-103 YVYHEGMNALS
+103 YAYHEGMNALS

-126 PHTVPAE
+126 PRTVPAE

-147 LEQGIYGLL
+147 LEQGIYGLIS
-156 HMKLDRANRESLAAL
+156 MKLDKSKRESLAAL
-171 EKQYSTM
+171 EQKYSTM

-186 GSGYSPLAGFDL
+186 GGGYSPLAGFDL
-198 LARVVEVVSGMPFD
+198 LARVVEVVSGLPFD
-212 EYLQKNLFAPLD
+212 TYLQQNLFDPLG
-224 MHDTAFRLNSEQTAR
+224 MQDTAFRPDDAQSAR
-239 LVHVYKREKGALKDV
+239 LVHVYKREKNRLKDV
-254 TGTSEDMDSLL
+254 TDTAEDMDSLL
-265 RRGSHYTAGCGGLFS
+265 KRGEHYTAGCGGLFS

-288 ANMLLNGGRLD
+288 AHMLLNGGAVDGVR
-299 DVCILQPE
+299 VLQPE
-307 TVRLMEQEGSRS
+307 TVRLMGQQGSPD
-319 YPEPDPG
+319 YPDPDPG
-326 CVWGLGMK
+326 CAWGLGMK
-334 IRKDPQKAK
+334 IRKNPQKAK
-343 SACTE
+343 SACTA
-348 GSFGWSGAFGTH
+348 GTFGWSGAFGTH
-360 FFISPQ
+360 FFVSPK

-380 DGASSYISKKIEE
+380 DGAGSYISKKIEE

>member
-1 MMDKQEIQRTIDTYI
+1 MDTQEIQRTIDAYI

-30 DNEILYQNTFGFA
+30 DEEVLYENTFGYSN
-43 DTATGLP
+43 
-50 IAEDSIY
+50 IAARQVIARDSLY

-72 QLVEQGKIRLD
+72 QLAEQGKIELD
-83 MPLNLYLHGFTAM
+83 APLNRYLHGFTAM

-103 YVYHEGMNALS
+103 YAYHEGMNALS

-126 PHTVPAE
+126 PRTVPAE

-147 LEQGIYGLL
+147 LEQGIYGLIS
-156 HMKLDRANRESLAAL
+156 MKLDKSKRESLAAL
-171 EKQYSTM
+171 EQKYSTM

-186 GSGYSPLAGFDL
+186 GGGYSPLAGFDL
-198 LARVVEVVSGMPFD
+198 LARVVEVVSGLPFD
-212 EYLQKNLFAPLD
+212 AYLQQNLFNPLG
-224 MHDTAFRLNSEQTAR
+224 MQDTAFRLDDAQTAR
-239 LVHVYKREKGALKDV
+239 LVHVYKREKNRLQDV
-254 TGTSEDMDSLL
+254 TDTAEDMDSLL
-265 RRGSHYTAGCGGLFS
+265 KRGENYTAGCGGLFS

-288 ANMLLNGGRLD
+288 AHMLLNGGAVDGVR
-299 DVCILQPE
+299 VLQPE
-307 TVRLMEQEGSRS
+307 TVRLMGQQGSPD
-319 YPEPDPG
+319 YPNPDPG
-326 CVWGLGMK
+326 CAWGLGMK

-343 SACTE
+343 SACTA
-348 GSFGWSGAFGTH
+348 GTFGWSGAFGTH
-360 FFISPQ
+360 FFVSPK

-380 DGASSYISKKIEE
+380 DGAGSYISKKIEE

>member
-1 MMDKQEIQRTIDTYI
+1 MDTQEIQRTMDAYI

-30 DNEILYQNTFGFA
+30 DEEVLYENTFGYSN
-43 DTATGLP
+43 
-50 IAEDSIY
+50 IAARQAIAKDSLY
-57 RLMSMTKPITAVAVM
+57 RLMSMTKPITAAAVM
-72 QLVEQGKIRLD
+72 QLAEQGKIELD
-83 MPLNLYLHGFTAM
+83 APLNRYLHSFTDM

-103 YVYHEGMNALS
+103 YAYHEGMNALS

-126 PHTVPAE
+126 PRTVPAE

-147 LEQGIYGLL
+147 LEQGIYGLIS
-156 HMKLDRANRESLAAL
+156 MKLDKSKRESLAAL
-171 EKQYSTM
+171 EQKYSTM

-186 GSGYSPLAGFDL
+186 GGGYSPLAGFDL
-198 LARVVEVVSGMPFD
+198 LARVVEVVSGLPFD
-212 EYLQKNLFAPLD
+212 AYLQQNLFDPLG
-224 MHDTAFRLNSEQTAR
+224 MQDTAFRLDDAQSAR
-239 LVHVYKREKGALKDV
+239 LVHVYKREKNRLQDV
-254 TGTSEDMDSLL
+254 TDTAEDMDSLL
-265 RRGSHYTAGCGGLFS
+265 QRGENYTAGCGGLFS

-288 ANMLLNGGRLD
+288 AHMLLNGGAVDGVR
-299 DVCILQPE
+299 VLQPE
-307 TVRLMEQEGSRS
+307 TVRLMGQPGSPD
-319 YPEPDPG
+319 YPDPDPG
-326 CVWGLGMK
+326 CAWGLGMK

-343 SACTE
+343 SACTA
-348 GSFGWSGAFGTH
+348 GTFGWSGAFGTH
-360 FFISPQ
+360 FFVSPK

-380 DGASSYISKKIEE
+380 DGAGSYISKKIEE

>member
-1 MMDKQEIQRTIDTYI
+1 MDTQEIQRTIDAYI

-30 DNEILYQNTFGFA
+30 DEEVLYENTFGYSN
-43 DTATGLP
+43 
-50 IAEDSIY
+50 IAARQTIARDSLY

-72 QLVEQGKIRLD
+72 QLAEQGKIELD
-83 MPLNLYLHGFTAM
+83 APLNRYLHGFTAM

-103 YVYHEGMNALS
+103 YAYHEGMNALS

-126 PHTVPAE
+126 PRTVPAE

-147 LEQGIYGLL
+147 LEQGIYGLIS
-156 HMKLDRANRESLAAL
+156 MKLDKSKRESLAAL
-171 EKQYSTM
+171 EQKYSTV

-186 GSGYSPLAGFDL
+186 GGGYSPLAGFDL
-198 LARVVEVVSGMPFD
+198 LARVVEVVSGLPFD
-212 EYLQKNLFAPLD
+212 AYLQQNLFDPLG
-224 MHDTAFRLNSEQTAR
+224 MQDTAFRLDDAQTAR
-239 LVHVYKREKGALKDV
+239 LVHVYKREKNRLQDV
-254 TGTSEDMDSLL
+254 TDTAEDMDSLL
-265 RRGSHYTAGCGGLFS
+265 KRGENYTAGCGGLFS

-288 ANMLLNGGRLD
+288 AHMLLNGGEVDGVR
-299 DVCILQPE
+299 VLQPE
-307 TVRLMEQEGSRS
+307 TVRLMGQQGSPD
-319 YPEPDPG
+319 YPDPDPG
-326 CVWGLGMK
+326 CAWGLGMK
-334 IRKDPQKAK
+334 IRKDPRKAK
-343 SACTE
+343 SACTA
-348 GSFGWSGAFGTH
+348 GTFGWSGAFGTH
-360 FFISPQ
+360 FFVSPK

-380 DGASSYISKKIEE
+380 DGAGSYISKKIEE

>member
-1 MMDKQEIQRTIDTYI
+1 MDTQEIQRTIDAYI

-30 DNEILYQNTFGFA
+30 DEEVLYENTFGYSN
-43 DTATGLP
+43 
-50 IAEDSIY
+50 IAARQAIARDSLY

-72 QLVEQGKIRLD
+72 QLAEQGKIELD
-83 MPLNLYLHGFTAM
+83 APLNRYLHGFTAM

-103 YVYHEGMNALS
+103 YAYHEGMNALS

-126 PHTVPAE
+126 PRTVPAE

-147 LEQGIYGLL
+147 LEQGIYGLIS
-156 HMKLDRANRESLAAL
+156 MKLDKSKRENLAAL
-171 EKQYSTM
+171 EQKYSTM

-186 GSGYSPLAGFDL
+186 GGGYSPLAGFDL
-198 LARVVEVVSGMPFD
+198 LARVVEVVSGLPFD
-212 EYLQKNLFAPLD
+212 AYLQQNLFDPLG
-224 MHDTAFRLNSEQTAR
+224 MQDTAFRLDDAQTAR
-239 LVHVYKREKGALKDV
+239 LVHVYKREKNRLKDV
-254 TGTSEDMDSLL
+254 TDTAEDMDSLL
-265 RRGSHYTAGCGGLFS
+265 KRGENYTAGCGGLFS

-288 ANMLLNGGRLD
+288 AHMLLSGGEVDGVR
-299 DVCILQPE
+299 VLQPE
-307 TVRLMEQEGSRS
+307 TVRLMGQQGSPD
-319 YPEPDPG
+319 YPDPDPG
-326 CVWGLGMK
+326 CAWGLGMK

-343 SACTE
+343 SACTA
-348 GSFGWSGAFGTH
+348 GTFGWSGAFGTH
-360 FFISPQ
+360 FFVSPK

-380 DGASSYISKKIEE
+380 DGAGSYISKKIEE

>member
-1 MMDKQEIQRTIDTYI
+1 MDTQEIQRTIDAYI

-30 DNEILYQNTFGFA
+30 DEEVLYENTFGYSN
-43 DTATGLP
+43 
-50 IAEDSIY
+50 IAARQAIARDSLY

-72 QLVEQGKIRLD
+72 QLAEQGKIELD
-83 MPLNLYLHGFTAM
+83 APLNRYLHGFTAM

-103 YVYHEGMNALS
+103 YAYHEGMNALS

-126 PHTVPAE
+126 PRTVPAE

-147 LEQGIYGLL
+147 LEQGIYGLIS
-156 HMKLDRANRESLAAL
+156 MKLDKSKRESLAAL
-171 EKQYSTM
+171 EKKYSTM

-186 GSGYSPLAGFDL
+186 GGGYSPLAGFDL
-198 LARVVEVVSGMPFD
+198 LARVVEVVSGLSFD
-212 EYLQKNLFAPLD
+212 AYLQQNLFDPLG
-224 MHDTAFRLNSEQTAR
+224 MQDTAFRPDNAQSAR
-239 LVHVYKREKGALKDV
+239 LVHVYKREKNRLRDV
-254 TGTSEDMDSLL
+254 TDTAEDMDSLL
-265 RRGSHYTAGCGGLFS
+265 KRGENYTAGCGGLFS

-288 ANMLLNGGRLD
+288 AHMLLNSGEVDGVR
-299 DVCILQPE
+299 VLQPE
-307 TVRLMEQEGSRS
+307 TVRLMGQQGSPD
-319 YPEPDPG
+319 YPDPDPG
-326 CVWGLGMK
+326 CTWGLGMK

-343 SACTE
+343 SACTA
-348 GSFGWSGAFGTH
+348 GTFGWSGAFGTH
-360 FFISPQ
+360 FFVSPK

-380 DGASSYISKKIEE
+380 DGAGSYISKKIEV

-399 V
+399 A

>member
-1 MMDKQEIQRTIDTYI
+1 MDTQEIQRTINAYI

-30 DNEILYQNTFGFA
+30 DEEVLYENTFGYSN
-43 DTATGLP
+43 
-50 IAEDSIY
+50 IAARQVIARDSLY

-72 QLVEQGKIRLD
+72 QLAEQGKIELD
-83 MPLNLYLHGFTAM
+83 APLNRYLHGFTAM

-103 YVYHEGMNALS
+103 YAYHEGMNALS

-126 PHTVPAE
+126 PRTVPAE

-147 LEQGIYGLL
+147 LEQGIYGLIS
-156 HMKLDRANRESLAAL
+156 MKLDKSKRESLAAL
-171 EKQYSTM
+171 EQKYSTM

-186 GSGYSPLAGFDL
+186 GGGYSPLAGFDM
-198 LARVVEVVSGMPFD
+198 LARVVEVVSGLPFD
-212 EYLQKNLFAPLD
+212 AYLQQNLFDPLG
-224 MHDTAFRLNSEQTAR
+224 MQDTAFRLDDAQTAR
-239 LVHVYKREKGALKDV
+239 LVHVYKREKNRLQDV
-254 TGTSEDMDSLL
+254 TDTAEDMDSLL
-265 RRGSHYTAGCGGLFS
+265 KRGENYTAGCGGLFS

-288 ANMLLNGGRLD
+288 ALMLLSGGEVDGVR
-299 DVCILQPE
+299 VLQPE
-307 TVRLMEQEGSRS
+307 TVRLMGQPGSPA
-319 YPEPDPG
+319 YPDPDPG
-326 CVWGLGMK
+326 CAWGLGMK

-343 SACTE
+343 SACTADT
-348 GSFGWSGAFGTH
+348 FGWSGAFGTH
-360 FFISPQ
+360 FFVSPK

-380 DGASSYISKKIEE
+380 DGAGSYISKKIEE

>member
-1 MMDKQEIQRTIDTYI
+1 MDTQEIQRTIDAYI

-30 DNEILYQNTFGFA
+30 DEEVLYENTFGYSN
-43 DTATGLP
+43 
-50 IAEDSIY
+50 IAARQAIARDSLY

-72 QLVEQGKIRLD
+72 QLAEQGKIELD
-83 MPLNLYLHGFTAM
+83 APLNRYLHGFTAM

-103 YVYHEGMNALS
+103 YAYHEGMNALS

-126 PHTVPAE
+126 PRTVPAE

-147 LEQGIYGLL
+147 LEQGIYGLIC
-156 HMKLDRANRESLAAL
+156 MKLDKSKRESLAAL
-171 EKQYSTM
+171 EEKYSTM

-186 GSGYSPLAGFDL
+186 GGGYSPLAGFDL
-198 LARVVEVVSGMPFD
+198 LARVVEVVSGLSFD
-212 EYLQKNLFAPLD
+212 AYLQQNLFDPLG
-224 MHDTAFRLNSEQTAR
+224 MQDTAFRPDNAQSAR
-239 LVHVYKREKGALKDV
+239 LVHVYKREKNRLRDV
-254 TGTSEDMDSLL
+254 TDTAEDMDSLL
-265 RRGSHYTAGCGGLFS
+265 KRGENYTAGCGGLFS

-288 ANMLLNGGRLD
+288 AHMLLNGGEVDGVR
-299 DVCILQPE
+299 VLQPE
-307 TVRLMEQEGSRS
+307 TVRLMGQQGSPD
-319 YPEPDPG
+319 YPDPDPG
-326 CVWGLGMK
+326 CAWGLGMK
-334 IRKDPQKAK
+334 IRKDPRKAK
-343 SACTE
+343 SACTA
-348 GSFGWSGAFGTH
+348 GTFGWSGAFGTH
-360 FFISPQ
+360 FFVSPK

-380 DGASSYISKKIEE
+380 DGAGSYISKKIEE

>member
-1 MMDKQEIQRTIDTYI
+1 MDTQEIQRTIDAYI

-30 DNEILYQNTFGFA
+30 DEEVLYENTFGYSN
-43 DTATGLP
+43 
-50 IAEDSIY
+50 IAARQTIARDSLY

-72 QLVEQGKIRLD
+72 QLAEQGKIELD
-83 MPLNLYLHGFTAM
+83 APLNHYLHGFTAM

-103 YVYHEGMNALS
+103 YAYHEGMNALS

-126 PHTVPAE
+126 PRTVPAE

-147 LEQGIYGLL
+147 LEQGIYGLIS
-156 HMKLDRANRESLAAL
+156 MKLDKSKRESLAAL
-171 EKQYSTM
+171 EQKYSTM

-186 GSGYSPLAGFDL
+186 GGGYSPLAGFDL
-198 LARVVEVVSGMPFD
+198 LARVVEVVSGLPFD
-212 EYLQKNLFAPLD
+212 AYLQQNLFDPLG
-224 MHDTAFRLNSEQTAR
+224 MQDTAFRLDDAQTAR
-239 LVHVYKREKGALKDV
+239 LVHVYKREKNRLQDV
-254 TGTSEDMDSLL
+254 TDTAEDMDSLL
-265 RRGSHYTAGCGGLFS
+265 KRGENYTAGCGGLFS

-288 ANMLLNGGRLD
+288 AHMLLSGGEVDGVR
-299 DVCILQPE
+299 VLQPE
-307 TVRLMEQEGSRS
+307 TVRLMGQPGSPA
-319 YPEPDPG
+319 YPDPDPG
-326 CVWGLGMK
+326 CAWGLGMK

-343 SACTE
+343 SACTADT
-348 GSFGWSGAFGTH
+348 FGWSGAFGTH
-360 FFISPQ
+360 FFVSPK

-380 DGASSYISKKIEE
+380 DGAGSYISKKIEE